1 MKKLTQEKLKTR
13 QDAEKAKKALEN
25 AAEKTD
31 AKCCAKTSKNRVG
44 CHD

>member
-1 MKKLTQEKLKTR
+1 MKKLTKGTPKTSTEAQRPLKPVEKVAGT
-13 QDAEKAKKALEN
+13 A
-25 AAEKTD
+25 D

>member
-1 MKKLTQEKLKTR
+1 MKKLTQGNLKSKKEAENNRKSIEAT
-13 QDAEKAKKALEN
+13 AEKS
-25 AAEKTD
+25 D